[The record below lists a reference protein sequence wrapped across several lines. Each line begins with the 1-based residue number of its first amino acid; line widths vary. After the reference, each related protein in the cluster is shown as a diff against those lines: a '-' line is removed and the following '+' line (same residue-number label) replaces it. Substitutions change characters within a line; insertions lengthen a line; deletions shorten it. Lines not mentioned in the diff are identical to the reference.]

1 MTNSCLERSIR
12 KNGFKGAIRR
22 GVPMSEITSFR
33 IGGPADL
40 VLYPRDLED
49 LNIVTALC
57 RDHGFPYRLLGNGTN
72 LLVADK
78 GVREPLINLSHGF
91 KEIKKQGHKVMAGS
105 GAVLPQLL
113 NFCAV
118 NALSGLELLAG
129 IPGTVG
135 GGIRM
140 NAGSWGVEIGN
151 MVSSLLVMDCAGET
165 RWVKRDTLSF
175 GYRGIDL
182 PAEEIILQGE
192 FSLHKGKRDEI
203 AKRIEEFLRKKK
215 ETQPLSQPSAGSIFK
230 NPPDI
235 PAGRLIE
242 EAGLK
247 GTHRGDAMISP
258 LHANF
263 IVNMGA
269 AQARDVL
276 GLIELI
282 RQRIYKEKRIKLEL
296 EVLIIGEQAMA

>member
-1 MTNSCLERSIR
+1 MTSNGLERGIR

-22 GVPMSEITSFR
+22 GIPMSEITSFR

-40 VLYPRDLED
+40 VLYPRDLEE
-49 LNIVTALC
+49 LNIVRALC
-57 RDHGFPYRLLGNGTN
+57 RDQGFSYLLLGNGTN

-91 KEIKKQGHKVMAGS
+91 KEIKKQGHKVMAGA
-105 GAVLPQLL
+105 GAGLPQLL
-113 NFCAV
+113 NFCTA
-118 NALSGLELLAG
+118 NALGGLEPLAG

-140 NAGSWGVEIGN
+140 NAGSWGAEIGA
-151 MVSSLLVMDCAGET
+151 MISSLLVMDGAGET
-165 RWVKRDTLSF
+165 RWVKRSQVAF

-182 PAEEIILQGE
+182 PAEDIILQGE
-192 FSLHKGKRDEI
+192 FALHKGKRDEI
-203 AKRIEEFLRKKK
+203 KNRMEEFLRKKK
-215 ETQPLSQPSAGSIFK
+215 ETQPLFQPSAGSIFK
-230 NPPDI
+230 NPPAI

-247 GTHRGDAMISP
+247 GTRRGDAMISP

-269 AQARDVL
+269 ARARDVL

-296 EVLIIGEQAMA
+296 EVLIIGEQALA

>member
-1 MTNSCLERSIR
+1 MTNSVLERCIR

-22 GVPMSEITSFR
+22 EVPMSEITSFR

-40 VLYPRDLED
+40 VLFPRDLED

-57 RDHGFPYRLLGNGTN
+57 QDHGFPYRLLGNGTN

-91 KEIKKQGHKVMAGS
+91 KEISKQEQKVIAGA
-105 GAVLPQLL
+105 GAALPQLL
-113 NFCAV
+113 NFCAT
-118 NALSGLELLAG
+118 NALGGLEMLAG

-140 NAGSWGVEIGN
+140 NAGSWDVEIGDTIN
-151 MVSSLLVMDCAGET
+151 SLLVMNCAGET
-165 RWVKRDTLSF
+165 RWVKRDMLSF
-175 GYRGIDL
+175 GYRGIGL
-182 PAEEIILQGE
+182 PTEEVILQGE
-192 FSLHKGKRDEI
+192 FSLHKGNRNEI
-203 AKRIEEFLRKKK
+203 VNRMEESLRKKK

-230 NPPDI
+230 NPPDM

-247 GTHRGDAMISP
+247 GTRRGDAMISP

-269 AQARDVL
+269 ARARDVL